1 MKRNQLQQAVSLLLT
16 VCMTALLLPCALP
29 QAEAAGTEYGTTV
42 VYGSYARGAIMG
54 NGDLYLWGRNDHGQ
68 MGNGGQSDGFAIL
81 SDGTKLP
88 VKTTPVKVLENV
100 ASAELNYTNS
110 FAITRDDDLY
120 MWGNS
125 VDGQHLTPQ
134 KIMSG
139 VSRVAA
145 SGGTYAVI
153 SNSGDLYTGGSNL
166 FGQVGNGTGQVYQ
179 SGKLQSLEPA
189 EVPVKIME
197 NVTDVQISPYSTAA
211 LTADGSLYL
220 WGVILYGEED
230 FHVPEGA
237 ETFVTQQGD
246 GTRTTVV
253 TRPVKVMDNVA
264 AFELTTYSVAA
275 LTRDG
280 ELYLWGG
287 QTAESYQPEPRRVMT
302 GVKSFASIGNFL
314 EFGATTEDGYYFCH
328 VDPSVQ
334 PQRLF
339 SCGATL
345 IDGDWYAS
353 LYLTDSGDVY
363 CVNDEDHKDKTKLL
377 SNVVAA
383 SWNAALTEDG
393 QMYLLDGASYLESEY
408 TKSLSGVVWLGPG
421 NAITAAGD
429 VYSWGDNKWGT
440 IGNGSAGGWVSDPVR
455 IFSGVDLP
463 ADALKLE
470 AEEPAEETQKPENK
484 PLSPTAVRE
493 LPASTF
499 FTNGHNAA
507 AILGNGDLYVWGRN
521 DMGQVGNGGQADS
534 VSPPL
539 SDGSKLPVQATPVK
553 VLSNV
558 ASVTQG
564 ANVTA
569 AILENGDLYV
579 WGANYA
585 GQVGNGGT
593 GDKTFTN
600 MSGVQYMQTTPVK
613 VLENVAYVDATYD
626 MVMAITGNRD
636 LYAWGA
642 GSIFGE
648 DGTIDVPVKVLSN
661 VAYADVI
668 SRTGAF
674 GAAITVSGELYI
686 WGSITD
692 LAWDDLLPADAQHA
706 YSVNGDGWEFDSLT
720 APVKIMDNVADI
732 YLAWDRMGVIS
743 RDGVLKE
750 LTADGQM
757 KEIARDVAKAC
768 LGRDGTLS
776 LYLTTDGVVYA
787 RLQGSEGWTKVMNDA
802 ADISSGTILDKKGNL
817 YTVNTQSASPERIF
831 ENAAAFLDNYTSAVL
846 TKDGALYLW
855 DRSNQYGVI
864 GNGTTEPQ
872 EEYFLALENV
882 ALPGN
887 TSIALSKAWYQ
898 EAMDYV
904 NSSGLTQNI
913 PANQFSYDR
922 KLSRAMLA
930 QMLYCL
936 EGEPAV
942 AGGVFSDVPAGAW
955 YADSV
960 NWAAREKV
968 VNGIG
973 GNAYG
978 PENPITRQDMAV
990 ILYRYAQNKGY
1001 DVAAKADLSAFSD
1014 SGAVS
1019 AYAAEAVQWIVA
1031 EGLIQGS
1038 AASDGSTVLSPKG
1051 NTSCAEMATI
1061 LMRFVESNQQ

>member
-1 MKRNQLQQAVSLLLT
+1 MKRNRLKQGISLLLA

-29 QAEAAGTEYGTTV
+29 QAEAAGTDYGTTV
-42 VYGSYARGAIMG
+42 VYGSYSQGVIMG
-54 NGDLYLWGRNDHGQ
+54 NGDLYLWGRNDYGQ
-68 MGNGGQSDGFAIL
+68 IGNGGQSDGIAPGYEWPL
-81 SDGTKLP
+81 Q
-88 VKTTPVKVLENV
+88 TTPVKVLENV
-100 ASAELNYTNS
+100 VSAELDYTTS
-110 FAITRDDDLY
+110 YAITTNGDLY
-120 MWGNS
+120 VWGNTNG
-125 VDGQHLTPQ
+125 VNQLTPQ

-139 VSRVAA
+139 VDHMVAL
-145 SGGTYAVI
+145 GYVYAAI
-153 SNSGDLYTGGSNL
+153 TNSGDLYTGGSNL
-166 FGQVGNGTGQVYQ
+166 FGQVGNGTGKVYQ

-189 EVPVKIME
+189 EAPVKIME
-197 NVTDVQISPYSTAA
+197 NVTDVQISPFSTAA

-220 WGVILYGEED
+220 WGAILYGEED

-264 AFELTTYSVAA
+264 AFELTTYSVAV

-287 QTAESYQPEPRRVMT
+287 RTAETYQPEPRRVMT
-302 GVKSFASIGNFL
+302 GVKSFESIGNFF
-314 EFGATTEDGYYFCH
+314 EFGAITEDGYYLCN
-328 VDPSVQ
+328 VDPTVQ

-339 SCGATL
+339 SDSVTF
-345 IDGDWYAS
+345 IDSDGSGS
-353 LYLTDSGDVY
+353 LYLTDDGDVY
-363 CVNDEDHKDKTKLL
+363 CVNDGDHRDKTKLL
-377 SNVVAA
+377 SNVVTA

-393 QMYLLDGASYLESEY
+393 QMYLLDGDTHLESVY
-408 TKSLSGVVWLGPG
+408 TKSLSGIAWLGSG
-421 NAITAAGD
+421 CAIAADGD
-429 VYSWGDNKWGT
+429 FYSWGNNVCGT
-440 IGNGSAGGWVSDPVR
+440 VGNGSAGEQVYDPVK

-484 PLSPTAVRE
+484 PLSPAVVRD

-499 FTNGHNAA
+499 FTNGHNSA
-507 AILGNGDLYVWGRN
+507 AILENGDLYVWGRN

-600 MSGVQYMQTTPVK
+600 LDGLQYIQTTPVK
-613 VLENVAYVDATYD
+613 VLSNVAYVDAAGD
-626 MVMAITGNRD
+626 MLIAITGNRD

-642 GSIFGE
+642 TGNFRE
-648 DGTIDVPVKVLSN
+648 EGTVDVPVKVLSN
-661 VAYADVI
+661 VANADVI

-674 GAAITVSGELYI
+674 GAAITVSGELYV

-692 LAWDDLLPADAQHA
+692 LSWDDLLPTDAQHA
-706 YSVNGDGWEFDSLT
+706 YFVTGDGRKYDDLVK
-720 APVKIMDNVADI
+720 PVKIMDNVADI
-732 YLAWDRMGVIS
+732 CLDRDSIGVIS

-750 LTADGQM
+750 LGSDGQL
-757 KEIARDVAKAC
+757 KETAQNVAKVC
-768 LGRDGTLS
+768 LGYSGVSD
-776 LYLTTDGVVYA
+776 LYLTTDGTVYA
-787 RLQGSEGWTKVMNDA
+787 RQEESENWAKVMNDV

-817 YTVNTQSASPERIF
+817 YTVDAQSASPKQIF
-831 ENAAAFLDNYTSAVL
+831 ENVAAFLDNSAVL
-846 TKDGALYLW
+846 TNDGALYLR
-855 DRSNQYGVI
+855 DGSNQYGVV

-872 EEYFLALENV
+872 EEFFLTLENV
-882 ALPGN
+882 ALPGS
-887 TSIALSKAWYQ
+887 TSISLSKAWYQ
-898 EAMDYV
+898 EAMDFV
-904 NSSGLTQNI
+904 NCNGLTKNI
-913 PANQFSYDR
+913 PADQFSYDR

-936 EGEPAV
+936 EGEPTA
-942 AGGVFSDVPAGAW
+942 AGGVFNDVPAGAW
-955 YADSV
+955 YANGV

-1001 DVAAKADLSAFSD
+1001 DVAAKADLSAFPD

-1019 AYAAEAVQWIVA
+1019 TYAVEAMQWAVA
-1031 EGLIQGS
+1031 EGLIKGT
-1038 AASDGSTVLSPKG
+1038 AASNGSTILSPRG

-1061 LMRFVESNQQ
+1061 LMRFMESNQ

>member
-1 MKRNQLQQAVSLLLT
+1 MKRNRLKQGISLLLAA
-16 VCMTALLLPCALP
+16 CMTALLLPCVLP
-29 QAEAAGTEYGTTV
+29 QAEAAETDYGTTV

-54 NGDLYLWGRNDHGQ
+54 NGDLYLWGRNDCGQ
-68 MGNGGQSDGFAIL
+68 IGNGGQSNGFTP
-81 SDGTKLP
+81 GTPDERLP
-88 VKTTPVKVLENV
+88 IQITPVKVLENV
-100 ASAELNYTNS
+100 ASAELDYTTS

-120 MWGNS
+120 MWGSS

-134 KIMSG
+134 KFMSG

-145 SGGTYAVI
+145 SGGTCAVI
-153 SNSGDLYTGGSNL
+153 TNSGDLYTGGWNL

-179 SGKLQSLEPA
+179 SGNLQSLEPA
-189 EVPVKIME
+189 EAPVKIME

-220 WGVILYGEED
+220 WGAILYGEED
-230 FHVPEGA
+230 FRVPEGA

-253 TRPVKVMDNVA
+253 TKPVKVMDNVA
-264 AFELTTYSVAA
+264 SFVLTTYSVAA

-287 QTAESYQPEPRRVMT
+287 RTVETYQPEPRRVMT
-302 GVKSFASIGNFL
+302 GVKSFESIGNFF
-314 EFGATTEDGYYFCH
+314 EFGAITEDGYYLCN

-339 SCGATL
+339 SCGATF
-345 IDGDWYAS
+345 IDGDWCAS

-363 CVNDEDHKDKTKLL
+363 CVNDENHKDKTKLL

-383 SWNAALTEDG
+383 GGNAALTEDG
-393 QMYLLDGASYLESEY
+393 QMYLLDGASYLESVY

-429 VYSWGDNKWGT
+429 VYSWGYNAWGSVG
-440 IGNGSAGGWVSDPVR
+440 ISSVEQWVYDPVK

-463 ADALKLE
+463 SDALKLK

-484 PLSPTAVRE
+484 PLSPATVRD

-499 FTNGHNAA
+499 FTNGHNSA
-507 AILGNGDLYVWGRN
+507 AILENGDLYVWGRN
-521 DMGQVGNGGQADS
+521 DRGQVGNGGQADS

-600 MSGVQYMQTTPVK
+600 LDGLQYMQTTPVK
-613 VLENVAYVDATYD
+613 VLSNVAYVDAAGD
-626 MVMAITGNRD
+626 MLIAITGNRD

-642 GSIFGE
+642 TGNFRE
-648 DGTIDVPVKVLSN
+648 ERTVDVPVKVLSN

-674 GAAITVSGELYI
+674 CAAITVSGELYV

-692 LAWDDLLPADAQHA
+692 LSWDNLLPANAQHA
-706 YSVNGDGWEFDSLT
+706 YFVNGDGRKYDDLVK
-720 APVKIMDNVADI
+720 PVKIMDNVADI
-732 YLAWDRMGVIS
+732 SLNRDSIGVIS
-743 RDGVLKE
+743 QDGVLKE
-750 LTADGQM
+750 LTADGQL

-768 LGRDGTLS
+768 LGRDGALS
-776 LYLTTDGVVYA
+776 LYLTTDGIVYA
-787 RLQGSEGWTKVMNDA
+787 RPQRSEGWTKVMSDA
-802 ADISSGTILDKKGNL
+802 ADIGSGGAILDKKGNL
-817 YTVNTQSASPERIF
+817 YTVDAQSASPQRIF
-831 ENAAAFLDNYTSAVL
+831 ENVAAFLDNYTSAVL
-846 TKDGALYLW
+846 TNDGELYLW
-855 DRSNQYGVI
+855 DGSNQYGVV

-872 EEYFLALENV
+872 EEFFLALENV
-882 ALPGN
+882 ALPGS
-887 TSIALSKAWYQ
+887 TSISLPKAWYQ

-904 NSSGLTQNI
+904 NSNSLTKNI
-913 PANQFSYDR
+913 PADQFSYDR

-936 EGEPAV
+936 EGEPTA
-942 AGGVFSDVPAGAW
+942 AGGVFNDVPAGAW
-955 YADSV
+955 YADGV

-968 VNGIG
+968 VNGID
-973 GNAYG
+973 GNTYG

-990 ILYRYAQNKGY
+990 ILYRYAQNEDY
-1001 DVAAKADLSAFSD
+1001 DVAAKTDLSVFPD
-1014 SGAVS
+1014 RDAVS
-1019 AYAAEAVQWIVA
+1019 AYAVEAMQWAVA
-1031 EGLIQGS
+1031 EGLIKGT
-1038 AASDGSTVLSPKG
+1038 AASNGSTILSPKG

-1061 LMRFVESNQQ
+1061 LMRFVESNQ

>member
-1 MKRNQLQQAVSLLLT
+1 MKRNRLKQGISLLLT

-29 QAEAAGTEYGTTV
+29 QAEAAGTDYGTTV
-42 VYGSYARGAIMG
+42 VYGSYSQGVIMG
-54 NGDLYLWGRNDHGQ
+54 NGDLYLWGRNDCGQ
-68 MGNGGQSDGFAIL
+68 IGNGGQSDGIAPGYGWPL
-81 SDGTKLP
+81 Q
-88 VKTTPVKVLENV
+88 TTPVKVLENV
-100 ASAELNYTNS
+100 ASAELDYTTS
-110 FAITRDDDLY
+110 YAITTNGDLY
-120 MWGNS
+120 VWGNTIG
-125 VDGQHLTPQ
+125 VNQLTPQ

-139 VSRVAA
+139 VDHMVAL
-145 SGGTYAVI
+145 GYVYAAI
-153 SNSGDLYTGGSNL
+153 TNSGDLYTGGSNL
-166 FGQVGNGTGQVYQ
+166 FGLLGNGTGKVYQ

-197 NVTDVQISPYSTAA
+197 NVTDVQISHYNTAA

-220 WGVILYGEED
+220 WGAILYGEED

-246 GTRTTVV
+246 GTRTTVI
-253 TRPVKVMDNVA
+253 TKPVKMMDNVA
-264 AFELTTYSVAA
+264 SFVLTTYSVAA

-287 QTAESYQPEPRRVMT
+287 QTAETYQPEPRKVMS
-302 GVKSFASIGNFL
+302 GVKSLEWINKFS
-314 EFGATTEDGYYFCH
+314 EFGAIVEGGYYLCN
-328 VDPSVQ
+328 VDPTVQ
-334 PQRLF
+334 PHRLF
-339 SCGATL
+339 SCGATF
-345 IDGDWYAS
+345 IGNDESGS
-353 LYLTDSGDVY
+353 LYLTDNGDVY
-363 CVNDEDHKDKTKLL
+363 CVKDGEQKDKTKLL
-377 SNVVAA
+377 SNVVTAGG
-383 SWNAALTEDG
+383 NAALTEDG
-393 QMYLLDGASYLESEY
+393 QMYLLDGDTHLESVY
-408 TKSLSGVVWLGPG
+408 TKSLSGIAWLGSG
-421 NAITAAGD
+421 CAIAANGD
-429 VYSWGDNKWGT
+429 FYSWGNNVCGT
-440 IGNGSAGGWVSDPVR
+440 VGNGSAGEQVYDPVR

-463 ADALKLE
+463 ADALKLK
-470 AEEPAEETQKPENK
+470 AEKPAEETQKPENK
-484 PLSPTAVRE
+484 PLSPTVARE
-493 LPASTF
+493 LPANTF
-499 FTNGHNAA
+499 LTNGHNSA
-507 AILGNGDLYVWGRN
+507 AILENGDLYVWGRN

-600 MSGVQYMQTTPVK
+600 LDGLQYMQTTPVK
-613 VLENVAYVDATYD
+613 VLGNVAYVDVASD
-626 MVMAITGNRD
+626 MLIAITGNRD

-642 GSIFGE
+642 TGNFRE
-648 DGTIDVPVKVLSN
+648 DGTVDVPVKVLSN

-692 LAWDDLLPADAQHA
+692 LSWDDLLPTDAQHA
-706 YSVNGDGWEFDSLT
+706 YFVTGDGRKYDDLVK
-720 APVKIMDNVADI
+720 PVKIMDNVADI
-732 YLAWDRMGVIS
+732 CLDRDSIGVIS
-743 RDGVLKE
+743 RDGVMKELGSDGQLKE
-750 LTADGQM
+750 TAQN
-757 KEIARDVAKAC
+757 VAKVC
-768 LGRDGTLS
+768 LGYSGVSD
-776 LYLTTDGVVYA
+776 LYLTTDGTVYA
-787 RLQGSEGWTKVMNDA
+787 RQEESENWAKVMNDV

-817 YTVNTQSASPERIF
+817 YTVDTQSASPKQIF
-831 ENAAAFLDNYTSAVL
+831 ENVAAFLDNSAVL
-846 TKDGALYLW
+846 TNDGALYLR
-855 DRSNQYGVI
+855 DGSNQYGVV

-872 EEYFLALENV
+872 EEFFLALENV
-882 ALPGN
+882 ALPGS
-887 TSIALSKAWYQ
+887 TTIALSKAWYQ
-898 EAMDYV
+898 EAMDFV
-904 NSSGLTQNI
+904 NCNGLTKNI
-913 PANQFSYDR
+913 PADQFSYDR

-936 EGEPAV
+936 EGKPTA
-942 AGGVFSDVPAGAW
+942 AGGVFNDVPAGAW
-955 YADSV
+955 YANGV

-973 GNAYG
+973 GHAYG

-1001 DVAAKADLSAFSD
+1001 DVAAKADLSAFPD

-1019 AYAAEAVQWIVA
+1019 AYAAEAMQWIVA
-1031 EGLIQGS
+1031 EGLIKGT
-1038 AASDGSTVLSPKG
+1038 AASNGSTILSPKG

-1061 LMRFVESNQQ
+1061 LMRFVESNQ

>member
-1 MKRNQLQQAVSLLLT
+1 MKRNRLKQGISLLLAA
-16 VCMTALLLPCALP
+16 CMTALLLPCVLP
-29 QAEAAGTEYGTTV
+29 QAEAAETDYGTTV

-54 NGDLYLWGRNDHGQ
+54 NGDLYLWGRNDCGQ
-68 MGNGGQSDGFAIL
+68 IGNGGQSDGFATL

-100 ASAELNYTNS
+100 ASAKLDYTTS

-153 SNSGDLYTGGSNL
+153 TNSGDLYTGGWNL
-166 FGQVGNGTGQVYQ
+166 FGQVGNGTGQVRQ
-179 SGKLQSLEPA
+179 SGKLQAPESA
-189 EVPVKIME
+189 EAPVKIME

-220 WGVILYGEED
+220 WGAILYGED
-230 FHVPEGA
+230 NFHVPEGA

-253 TRPVKVMDNVA
+253 TKPVKVMDNVA
-264 AFELTTYSVAA
+264 SFVLTTYSVAA

-287 QTAESYQPEPRRVMT
+287 RTVETYQPEPRRVMT
-302 GVKSFASIGNFL
+302 GVKSFESIGNFF
-314 EFGATTEDGYYFCH
+314 EFGAITEDGYYFCH

-339 SCGATL
+339 SCGATF
-345 IDGDWYAS
+345 IDGDWCAS

-363 CVNDEDHKDKTKLL
+363 CVNDENHKDKTKLL

-383 SWNAALTEDG
+383 GGNAALTEDG
-393 QMYLLDGASYLESEY
+393 QMYLLDGASYLESVY

-429 VYSWGDNKWGT
+429 VYSWGYNAWGSVG
-440 IGNGSAGGWVSDPVR
+440 ISSVEQWVYDPVK

-463 ADALKLE
+463 ADALKLK
-470 AEEPAEETQKPENK
+470 AEEPAAETQKPENK
-484 PLSPTAVRE
+484 PLSPATVRD

-499 FTNGHNAA
+499 FTNGHNSA
-507 AILGNGDLYVWGRN
+507 AILENGDLYVWGRN

-600 MSGVQYMQTTPVK
+600 LDGLQYMQTTPVK
-613 VLENVAYVDATYD
+613 VLSNVAYVDAAGD
-626 MVMAITGNRD
+626 MLIAITGNRD

-642 GSIFGE
+642 TGNFRE
-648 DGTIDVPVKVLSN
+648 EGTVDVPVKVLSN

-674 GAAITVSGELYI
+674 CAAITVSGELYV

-706 YSVNGDGWEFDSLT
+706 YFVNGDGRKYDDLVK
-720 APVKIMDNVADI
+720 PVKIMDNVADI
-732 YLAWDRMGVIS
+732 SLNRDSIGVIS
-743 RDGVLKE
+743 QDGVLKE
-750 LTADGQM
+750 LTADGQL

-768 LGRDGTLS
+768 LGRDGALS
-776 LYLTTDGVVYA
+776 LYLTTDGIVYA
-787 RLQGSEGWTKVMNDA
+787 RPQRSEGWTKVMSDA
-802 ADISSGTILDKKGNL
+802 ADIGSGGTILDEKGNL
-817 YTVNTQSASPERIF
+817 YTVDAQSASPQRIF
-831 ENAAAFLDNYTSAVL
+831 ENVAAFLDDSAVL
-846 TKDGALYLW
+846 TNDGALYLW
-855 DRSNQYGVI
+855 DGSNQYGVV

-872 EEYFLALENV
+872 EEFFLALENV

-904 NSSGLTQNI
+904 NSNSLTKNI
-913 PANQFSYDR
+913 PADQFSYDR
-922 KLSRAMLA
+922 KLSRAMLS

-942 AGGVFSDVPAGAW
+942 SGGVFSDVPAGAW
-955 YADSV
+955 YADGV

-968 VNGIG
+968 VNGID
-973 GNAYG
+973 GNTYG

-990 ILYRYAQNKGY
+990 ILYRYAQNEGY
-1001 DVAAKADLSAFSD
+1001 DVAAKTDLSVFPD
-1014 SGAVS
+1014 RDAVS
-1019 AYAAEAVQWIVA
+1019 AYAVEAMQWAVA
-1031 EGLIQGS
+1031 EGLIKGT
-1038 AASDGSTVLSPKG
+1038 AASNGSTILSPKG

-1061 LMRFVESNQQ
+1061 LMRFVESNQ